1 MSTAQPEA
9 MVMAQR
15 VLEINS
21 AHPAVN
27 ALIANITADKD
38 KAEKYAKLLY
48 NQAVIIAGLQVED
61 PSEYADLVCSLMN

>member
-1 MSTAQPEA
+1 MEKSQIE
-9 MVMAQR
+9 
-15 VLEINS
+15 EIAKQLAACEYILQTS
-21 AHPAVN
+21 DSQE
-27 ALIANITADKD
+27 DKD

>member
-1 MSTAQPEA
+1 MREWWVEKDFSD
-9 MVMAQR
+9 
-15 VLEINS
+15 VLNETT
-21 AHPAVN
+21 
-27 ALIANITADKD
+27 ITADKD